1 MRYLAFD
8 IGCTVNKHSRSDIFS
23 FGYAVMDDQGNI
35 TEKKALNVTTSSGD
49 HAGDIKRFADVYNEI
64 FGILTN
70 AENTVLAHSAL
81 DDLVFLFLKCERNRL
96 KFPDVTVYDTK
107 KMFMKRYREN
117 SDILSMAKKFGM
129 EFRITDALE
138 NAIASLTMVQK
149 MASEDNTK
157 TEDVIID
164 PDAKVTSEDAKLEVN
179 RNRDFDD
186 RSLPGYIEKP
196 IPRFKKLNDILI
208 MKLNEIEENDVPEAK
223 EDYELG
229 KRYEFVDVFQDLE
242 LAAFRYMSAAQLGLF
257 DAKKIFASPAANDN
271 VSKDR
276 LTIIGIAAESENVA
290 AQASLGK
297 RYLRGLGVEKHRKGA
312 IYWLSQAA
320 ENGHAASQFLL
331 AKAYSDRNHPDAD
344 DTLSFLWME
353 RSALNG
359 NQNAQFEL
367 GLMHERGRLTP
378 KNKELAFKWMKESSD
393 NGNTFAMEH
402 LAELY
407 LTGQGT
413 EKNAETAVELYKKS
427 HQKGSKDASLRL
439 GRLYEE
445 GLEIPV
451 NMEEAIKWY
460 RSAAKHKF
468 DAKFALYSIYKEGP
482 LADEKAAERYYKEMM
497 KDDPVQL
504 KKRTG
509 DRS

>member
-8 IGCTVNKHSRSDIFS
+8 IGCTVNKHSRSDVFS
-23 FGYAVMDDQGNI
+23 FGYAIMDDQGNI
-35 TEKKALNVTTSSGD
+35 SEKKVLNVTTGSVELQ
-49 HAGDIKRFADVYNEI
+49 GDIVKFGDAYNEI
-64 FGILTN
+64 FSLLTN
-70 AENTVLAHSAL
+70 EENTVLAHSAL
-81 DDLVFLFLKCERNRL
+81 DDLVFLFLKCERSKL
-96 KFPDVTVYDTK
+96 KFPDITAYDTK
-107 KMFMKRYREN
+107 RMFMKRYREG
-117 SDILSMAKKFGM
+117 SDILSMAKKFGLEVKINDSM
-129 EFRITDALE
+129 ENVL
-138 NAIASLTMVQK
+138 ASLTMIQK
-149 MASEDNTK
+149 MASDDNSGIA
-157 TEDVIID
+157 DVVID
-164 PDAKVTSEDAKLEVN
+164 PDAKVTSEDAKYEVN

-186 RSLPGYIEKP
+186 KTLPGYVEKP
-196 IPRFKKLNDILI
+196 IPRFKELNAILI
-208 MKLNEIEENDVPEAK
+208 EKLNEITESDVPEAK

-271 VSKDR
+271 ISKDR
-276 LTIIGIAAESENVA
+276 LTIIGIAAESGNVA

-331 AKAYSDRNHPDAD
+331 AKAYIDRNHQDAD
-344 DTLSFLWME
+344 DTLAFLWME

-393 NGNTFAMEH
+393 NGNAFAMEH

-407 LTGQGT
+407 LSGQGT
-413 EKNAETAVELYKKS
+413 EKNAEAAVELYKKA
-427 HQKGSKDASLRL
+427 HQKGSKDAAMRL
-439 GRLYEE
+439 GRLYED
-445 GLEIPV
+445 GIEIPV
-451 NMEEAIKWY
+451 NMEESIKWY

-468 DAKFALYSIYKEGP
+468 DAKFALYMIYKEGP
-482 LADEKAAERYYKEMM
+482 LADEKAAERFYKEMM
-497 KDDPVQL
+497 KDDPSQL
-504 KKRTG
+504 KKRIG
-509 DRS
+509 E

>member
-8 IGCTVNKHSRSDIFS
+8 IGCTVNKHSRSDVFS
-23 FGYAVMDDQGNI
+23 FGYAAMDDQGNI
-35 TEKKALNVTTSSGD
+35 TDKKVFNVTTSPGD
-49 HAGDIKRFADVYNEI
+49 KTNDVIRFTDAYKEI
-64 FGILTN
+64 FDLLTD
-70 AENTVLAHSAL
+70 AENTIIAHSAS
-81 DDLVFLFLKCERNRL
+81 DDLMFLFLKCERSRL
-96 KFPDVTVYDTK
+96 KFPDITVYDTK
-107 KMFMKRYREN
+107 RMFMKRYREN
-117 SDILSMAKKFGM
+117 SDILSMARKFNLDL
-129 EFRITDALE
+129 RINDALD
-138 NAIASLTMVQK
+138 NAVASLTMVQR
-149 MASEDNTK
+149 MASDDNTGFA
-157 TEDVIID
+157 DVVAD
-164 PDAKVTSEDAKLEVN
+164 PDAKVTSEDAKYEVN

-186 RSLPGYIEKP
+186 KTLPGYIEKP
-196 IPRFKKLNDILI
+196 IPRFKG
-208 MKLNEIEENDVPEAK
+208 LNEILIKKLDEITESDIPEAK

-229 KRYEFVDVFQDLE
+229 KRYEFVDVFKDLE

-257 DAKKIFASPAANDN
+257 DAKKIFASPAANDDP
-271 VSKDR
+271 SKDR
-276 LTIIGIAAESENVA
+276 LTIIGIAAESGNVA

-297 RYLRGLGVEKHRKGA
+297 RYLRGLGTEKHRKGA

-331 AKAYSDRNHPDAD
+331 AKAYGDRNHPDAD

-353 RSALNG
+353 RSASNG

-407 LTGQGT
+407 ISGQGT
-413 EKNAETAVELYKKS
+413 EKNADAAIELYKKA
-427 HQKGSKDASLRL
+427 HQKGSKDAALRL
-439 GRLYEE
+439 GKLFED
-445 GLEIPV
+445 GLETPV
-451 NMEEAIKWY
+451 NMEESIKWY
-460 RSAAKHKF
+460 KTAAKHKF

-509 DRS
+509 E